1 MTASTARR
9 SFGKIVLNEARLV
22 WRTPR
27 APLFGVVLP
36 ALLVVIFGEL
46 PKDQVHHASLGGLT
60 RFNVEVPV
68 LIAFVIAAMAL
79 YSLPIPLASYREQG
93 ILRRLSITPARPSWV
108 LAAQVAV
115 NLAFA
120 LAGLLIVLAVG
131 VTAFGESA
139 PKSLDGFVLAVAA
152 SLAALFAIGLAIAA
166 LARTAGGAQA
176 VGAALYLPL
185 MFFAGLWLP
194 RQEMTPWLADVSDYS
209 PLGAV
214 SQATQDAIAG
224 TFPPATL
231 LLTLAGYAAVFGFLA
246 ARYFR
251 WE

>member
-1 MTASTARR
+1 MTANTARR

-27 APLFGVVLP
+27 ALLFGVALP

-46 PKDQVHHASLGGLT
+46 PKDQLRHASLGGLT

-120 LAGLLIVLAVG
+120 LAGLLIVLVVG

-139 PKSLDGFVLAVAA
+139 PGSLDGFILAIVA

-194 RQEMTPWLADVSDYS
+194 RQEMTPWLADVSNYS

-224 TFPPATL
+224 TFPPAAP
-231 LLTLAGYAAVFGFLA
+231 LLTLAGYAAVFGLLA